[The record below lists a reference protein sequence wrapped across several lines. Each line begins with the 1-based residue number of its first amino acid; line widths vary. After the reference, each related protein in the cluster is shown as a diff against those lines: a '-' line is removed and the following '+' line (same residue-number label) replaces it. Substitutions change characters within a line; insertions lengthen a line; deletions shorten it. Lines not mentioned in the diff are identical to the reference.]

1 MMMPSDSIPTFEEAK
16 EERKKLIT
24 ELRQGNRGDRR
35 LANLLAQCRKGN
47 RCNRLKCPICQRRKA
62 LPKWKFP
69 SALVKSVIGTLMPRE
84 IFVDSIT
91 IAGKRRPL
99 DEVKVRAMAA
109 SMEQIGL
116 QTPITLRKEKKKLI
130 LVAGYLRL
138 AAAKRLGWDA
148 ILCVTLCGNKTDA
161 RLWQIMENLYRDELT
176 VLERAEH
183 VEELRLLI
191 RIKSEEGQVAPPGG
205 RQPKEFGLKKTAR
218 ALGLKREEVRRSKAI
233 AGLSPRVKAKVR
245 ALGLDD
251 NQRALLEIATQPT
264 PKAQLR
270 ALKDIVKR
278 RRAARNHNGSA
289 VAGDKKTAAEI
300 QSLEAG
306 IRNKEATLDSLKRD
320 LAAERER
327 LEEVHDKVGSEAE
340 ADMELKSVQ
349 SPPLTTADEDITAFL
364 DRFSLEDQLQF
375 DDIETA
381 WATHV
386 QPLWDDASAVVQE
399 YFISKLRSTSGHGQR
414 EH

>member
-1 MMMPSDSIPTFEEAK
+1 
-16 EERKKLIT
+16 
-24 ELRQGNRGDRR
+24 
-35 LANLLAQCRKGN
+35 
-47 RCNRLKCPICQRRKA
+47 
-62 LPKWKFP
+62 
-69 SALVKSVIGTLMPRE
+69 
-84 IFVDSIT
+84 
-91 IAGKRRPL
+91 
-99 DEVKVRAMAA
+99 MAA